1 LFHIRQIITRIAK
14 ASFQKEIEKMYYHNY
29 ENSPKLKAIIIRPVL
44 SAMMMGVVTWGSY
57 RFFMLIQPNDSRLQ
71 DLLVVIIVIILSA
84 LVYVAAVIKTK
95 AFTKEDL
102 EMIPKGKAFIDR
114 INKKVHK
121 NG

>member
-1 LFHIRQIITRIAK
+1 MFHIRQIITRIAK

>member
-1 LFHIRQIITRIAK
+1 
-14 ASFQKEIEKMYYHNY
+14 
-29 ENSPKLKAIIIRPVL
+29 
-44 SAMMMGVVTWGSY
+44 
-57 RFFMLIQPNDSRLQ
+57 MLILPNDSRLQ

-114 INKKVHK
+114 IDKQVHK

>member
-1 LFHIRQIITRIAK
+1 MRKVKQLDINNNH
-14 ASFQKEIEKMYYHNY
+14 
-29 ENSPKLKAIIIRPVL
+29 ENSPKLKAIVIRPVL
-44 SAMMMGVVTWGSY
+44 SALMMGVVTWGSY
-57 RFFMLIQPNDSRLQ
+57 RFCMLILPNDSRLQ

-114 INKKVHK
+114 IDKQVHK